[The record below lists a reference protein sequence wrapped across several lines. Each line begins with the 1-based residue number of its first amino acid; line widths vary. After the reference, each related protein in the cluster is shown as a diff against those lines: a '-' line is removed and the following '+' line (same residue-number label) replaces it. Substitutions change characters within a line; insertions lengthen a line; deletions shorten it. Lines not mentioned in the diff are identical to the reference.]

1 MVVEPIM
8 YYPKAMGARNT
19 IHPVT
24 EDDRIRLIK
33 EIQDRGGVIMS
44 SKIKALEAETIINR
58 VHELMAE
65 GKESKTRGWKMSDI
79 VNTIEKEQGSTQSM
93 IAFQYIID
101 NYGVQ

>member
-24 EDDRIRLIK
+24 EDDRLRLIK

-44 SKIKALEAETIINR
+44 SKIKALRN
-58 VHELMAE
+58 
-65 GKESKTRGWKMSDI
+65 
-79 VNTIEKEQGSTQSM
+79 Q
-93 IAFQYIID
+93 
-101 NYGVQ
+101 